1 MTTDSASAG
10 APEDGCGS
18 CLSRRS
24 LIGAALAAGGAA
36 VAGGLAPAGAVEA
49 RWIILANHGGM
60 EVGQVKRFSK
70 PDGRAWMV
78 TRVRAGAYRGFTAFC
93 THQGAL
99 LFPRPTKIYC
109 PNHGSAFSKRTG
121 ERIAGP
127 AQRDLDE
134 FPMRIRRGKIQ
145 IFA

>member
-1 MTTDSASAG
+1 MTTDSSPTG
-10 APEDGCGS
+10 VPEDGCGS

-36 VAGGLAPAGAVEA
+36 VAGGLAPASALGGQWVT
-49 RWIILANHGGM
+49 LGNHGSM
-60 EVGQVKRFSK
+60 DVGQVKRFSK

-78 TRVRAGAYRGFTAFC
+78 TRVRVGAYRGFTAFC

-99 LFPRPTKIYC
+99 LSPRPARIQC
-109 PNHGSAFSKRTG
+109 PAHGSVFSKRTG
-121 ERIAGP
+121 ERLAGP
-127 AQRDLDE
+127 AQRNLDE